1 MSNEHNRPFFALTHS
16 LAAKLLCEMWYLPTL
31 IMLRS
36 LLLLLL
42 YRFFSQNWALWKELE
57 KEFFL
62 LFKVVRYDDFIHE
75 IIMSFSLF
83 YLSFSSIFY
92 VLKWVRFSF
101 IAMLHNLVCQ
111 FLPLSAIFSIA
122 LWLHPFSSFLIAWQI
137 QANFIFLSLSVSSTH
152 NAFEQLK
159 CFRDF
164 SFGA

>member
-1 MSNEHNRPFFALTHS
+1 MTWSRLGNCQMSTIAPFSLS

-57 KEFFL
+57 KEFIL

-111 FLPLSAIFSIA
+111 FLPLSLLFSRLPCGYI
-122 LWLHPFSSFLIAWQI
+122 LFLL
-137 QANFIFLSLSVSSTH
+137 F
-152 NAFEQLK
+152 
-159 CFRDF
+159 
-164 SFGA
+164 